1 MTKDTEEY
9 TKKKKIKALIIV
21 PSGMIL
27 IICIQLI
34 LLVEIIKKQNL
45 EKQNQKE
52 VQRTVTNYINQSQ
65 AQATVIFSKE
75 IENKNIEITTIVSK
89 CSYGIIKGQRCE
101 DISEK
106 INECTWFTTINN
118 GSTIYVRC
126 IKLKET
132 RDASKILSHKN

>member
-1 MTKDTEEY
+1 MNEDTEKY
-9 TKKKKIKALIIV
+9 TTKRNLKPLIIV
-21 PSGMIL
+21 VISAGIMISL
-27 IICIQLI
+27 QTI
-34 LLVEIIKKQNL
+34 LLISIINSRPKQQ
-45 EKQNQKE
+45 EKE

-132 RDASKILSHKN
+132 KDASKILSHKN